1 MVISEQA
8 RNQAIVD
15 NKFENKTKLTS
26 HSKIQTGSYDN
37 DVIS

>member
-15 NKFENKTKLTS
+15 NKFEKQNKANFTLQNS
-26 HSKIQTGSYDN
+26 NRSSDN